1 MADTLLIRLAPRL
14 AGIRDWLLV
23 DAEGQIKTPVQTG
36 VPAGAVIVG
45 ARRVVVLVPGEDVAL
60 LEARVPGSRNRQRL
74 LRAIPFAL
82 EEQLA
87 SDVEELHF
95 ALGKPLGDDRYPVV
109 VVERRQMDAWAEQLR
124 DAGISA
130 HQWVPETLAVPRGDA
145 GWGLLPD
152 GDRVLV
158 HSGDFSGFVC
168 DTDNLGMM
176 VSLLAGDDRLPETA
190 RVYGATT
197 VTLVGVDVELDATQ
211 TQPLNILARGWSQGP
226 VIDLLQGAYSRR
238 EEWGRLLRPWK
249 ASAAMLLAGLLIAA
263 VSTGVHY
270 HRLTRQQ
277 EQLAADIEAL
287 YKQTFPNAR
296 RIVNPRA
303 QMEQQLKELQRRA
316 GGGSADFLGMF
327 AETASVVRSA
337 QGVKVQGASYRDG
350 RLDLDLQA
358 DNLQLLDSLKQA
370 LVSSGRMQAEIQ
382 SATTESDQKIK
393 SRIRIEV
400 KES

>member
-95 ALGKPLGDDRYPVV
+95 ALGKPLGDDRYL

-168 DTDNLGMM
+168 DADNLGMM